1 MLVLPTLSAGLVQP
15 EHACG
20 STLAGIPALP
30 RVRRTRVPGFSGKVP
45 LPTLGCLVLCG
56 CLVCHLGVI
65 SVPLSP
71 SFPASCT
78 RTVIVAASPPV
89 FGHACQSNTQAP
101 LAWRERQGR
110 KATEALRPSFSR
122 FVFITPRIIHR
133 TLWVWDG
140 WSMHVSRR
148 QASEQRSTS
157 LSQSH
162 PDTTSHIA

>member
-1 MLVLPTLSAGLVQP
+1 MHVAAHRQASRR
-15 EHACG
+15 C
-20 STLAGIPALP
+20 LAFDAPVS
-30 RVRRTRVPGFSGKVP
+30 RGFSGKVP

-89 FGHACQSNTQAP
+89 FGHARQSNTQAP